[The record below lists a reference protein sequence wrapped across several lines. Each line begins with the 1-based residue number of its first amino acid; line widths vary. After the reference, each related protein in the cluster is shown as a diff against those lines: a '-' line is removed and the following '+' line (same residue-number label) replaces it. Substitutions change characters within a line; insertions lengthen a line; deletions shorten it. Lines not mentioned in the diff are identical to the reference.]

1 MSVCISEH
9 LFMRLS
15 KTSSNCTERD
25 RERDDCCLRPL
36 TPCVSKHIFWNVT
49 REKSLYFF
57 FPDVLCDV
65 LILQSGNRGDIL
77 GHIDFFSVMI
87 DYDIDYARDREI
99 TLVIWKMNSSWMDEY
114 NTDLFL

>member
-1 MSVCISEH
+1 M
-9 LFMRLS
+9 
-15 KTSSNCTERD
+15 
-25 RERDDCCLRPL
+25 
-36 TPCVSKHIFWNVT
+36 
-49 REKSLYFF
+49 
-57 FPDVLCDV
+57 
-65 LILQSGNRGDIL
+65 L